1 MSQAPQG
8 PPPQGNAA
16 QGQAAPDQAPLGPAV
31 QGQTPLGRAI
41 PGQAAQGQA
50 PQRRSPQGQSP
61 QGQSPAGFWAQ
72 AAADPGRPVL
82 IAPDG
87 EEWTAGRLHA
97 ETNRLVHGLRAAG
110 LERGDAFAVVL
121 PNSVEFLTAYLA
133 ATQAGFY
140 LVPVN
145 HHLVGPEIAWIVSD
159 SGAKVLIAHERF
171 ADTARAA
178 ADEAELPESR
188 RYAVGTV
195 EGFRPYAELLDG
207 QPESAPGDRTLGWVM
222 NYTSG
227 TTGRPRGIRRPL
239 PGKLP
244 EESYLGGFLG
254 IFGIRPFDDNVHL
267 VCSPLYHTAVLQFAG
282 ASLHIGHRLVLMDK
296 WTPEEMLRVIDAHRC
311 THTHMVP
318 TQFHRLLALPEEVR
332 ARYDVSSMRHAIH
345 GAAPCPDHVKRAM
358 IEWWGECVEEYYAA
372 SEGGGAFA
380 TAEDWLKKPGTV
392 GRAWPI
398 SELAVFDDDG
408 NRLPP
413 GELGTVYM
421 KMSTGGFSYH
431 KDEGKTRKNRIG
443 DFFTV
448 GDLGLI
454 DEEGYLFLR
463 DRKIDLIISGGV
475 NIYPAEIE
483 AALLTHPAVAD
494 AAAFGI
500 PHDDWGEEVKAVVEP
515 APGFTPGPVLAEEIL
530 AHCARRLAGYKRP
543 KSVDFTETMPR
554 DPNGKLY
561 KRRLR
566 EPYWEGRARTV

>member
-1 MSQAPQG
+1 MTST
-8 PPPQGNAA
+8 PPN
-16 QGQAAPDQAPLGPAV
+16 
-31 QGQTPLGRAI
+31 
-41 PGQAAQGQA
+41 
-50 PQRRSPQGQSP
+50 
-61 QGQSPAGFWAQ
+61 GFWAQ
-72 AAADPGRPVL
+72 AAADPDRVML

-87 EEWTAGRLHA
+87 AEWTARRLHA
-97 ETNRLVHGLRAAG
+97 AVNQLVHGLRAAG

-121 PNSVEFLTAYLA
+121 PNGVEFLTAYLA
-133 ATQAGFY
+133 ASQAGLY

-145 HHLVGPEIAWIVSD
+145 HHLVGPEIAWIVAD
-159 SGAKVLIAHERF
+159 SGAQVLIAHERF
-171 ADTARAA
+171 AQAATAA
-178 ADEAELPESR
+178 ADEAKLPTSH
-188 RYAVGTV
+188 RYAVGEV
-195 EGFRPYAELLDG
+195 PGFRPYAELLAG
-207 QPESAPGDRTLGWVM
+207 QPESAPDGRTLGWVM

-239 PGKLP
+239 SGKLP

-254 IFGIRPFDDNVHL
+254 IFGVKPFDGNVHL

-282 ASLHIGHRLVLMDK
+282 AALHIGHPLVLMDK
-296 WTPEEMLRVIDAHRC
+296 WTPEEMLRLIDTHKC

-318 TQFHRLLALPEEVR
+318 TQFHRLLALPD
-332 ARYDVSSMRHAIH
+332 ATKAAYDVSSMRHAIH

-380 TAEDWLKKPGTV
+380 TAQDWLKRPGTV
-392 GRAWPI
+392 GKAWPI

-421 KMSTGGFSYH
+421 KMSTGGFAYH
-431 KDEGKTRKNRIG
+431 KDESKTKKNRIG

-448 GDLGLI
+448 GDLGLL
-454 DEEGYLFLR
+454 DEDGYLYLR
-463 DRKIDLIISGGV
+463 DRKIDMIISGGV

-483 AALLTHPAVAD
+483 SALLTHPAVAD

-500 PHDDWGEEVKAVVEP
+500 PHDEWGEQVKAVVEV
-515 APGFTPGPVLAEEIL
+515 AEGHTAGDTLATEIL
-530 AHCARRLAGYKRP
+530 AHCERQLAGYKRP
-543 KSVDFTETMPR
+543 KSVDFIEAMPR

-566 EPYWEGRARTV
+566 EPYWEGRERAL

>member
-1 MSQAPQG
+1 MNQ
-8 PPPQGNAA
+8 PPN
-16 QGQAAPDQAPLGPAV
+16 
-31 QGQTPLGRAI
+31 
-41 PGQAAQGQA
+41 
-50 PQRRSPQGQSP
+50 
-61 QGQSPAGFWAQ
+61 GFWAQ
-72 AAADPGRPVL
+72 AIADPDRTVL

-87 EEWTAGRLHA
+87 EKWTAGRLHA
-97 ETNRLVHGLRAAG
+97 DANRMVHGLRAAG
-110 LERGDAFAVVL
+110 LEEGDAFAVVL
-121 PNSVEFLTAYLA
+121 PNGVEFLTAYLA
-133 ATQAGFY
+133 ASQAGFY

-171 ADTARAA
+171 TAAATAA
-178 ADEAELPESR
+178 ADEAKLPAGH
-188 RYAVGTV
+188 RYGVGAV
-195 EGFRPYAELLDG
+195 EGFRPYGELLENRPVSP
-207 QPESAPGDRTLGWVM
+207 PEGRTLGWVM

-244 EESYLGGFLG
+244 EETYLGGFLG
-254 IFGIRPFDDNVHL
+254 IFGIKPFDGNVHL

-282 ASLHIGHRLVLMDK
+282 AALHIGHPLVLMDK
-296 WTPEEMLRVIDAHRC
+296 WSPEEMLRAMDTHRC

-318 TQFHRLLALPEEVR
+318 TQFHRLLALPDEVKQ
-332 ARYDVSSMRHAIH
+332 AYDVTAMRHAIH

-358 IEWWGECVEEYYAA
+358 IDWWGRCVEEYYAA

-380 TAEDWLKKPGTV
+380 TAEDWLRKPGTV

-398 SELAVFDDDG
+398 SELAVFDDEGD
-408 NRLPP
+408 RLAP

-448 GDLGLI
+448 GDLGIL
-454 DEEGYLFLR
+454 DEDGYLFLR
-463 DRKIDLIISGGV
+463 DRKIDMIISGGV

-483 AALLTHPAVAD
+483 SALLTHPAVAD
-494 AAAFGI
+494 AAVFGI
-500 PHDDWGEEVKAVVEP
+500 PHADWGEEVRAVVE
-515 APGFTPGPVLAEEIL
+515 AAEGQQPGDALAADIL
-530 AHCARRLAGYKRP
+530 AHCAERLAGYKRP
-543 KSVDFTETMPR
+543 KTLGFITTMPR

-566 EPYWEGRARTV
+566 EPYWEGHA

>member
-1 MSQAPQG
+1 MSEAL
-8 PPPQGNAA
+8 N
-16 QGQAAPDQAPLGPAV
+16 
-31 QGQTPLGRAI
+31 
-41 PGQAAQGQA
+41 
-50 PQRRSPQGQSP
+50 
-61 QGQSPAGFWAQ
+61 GFWAQ
-72 AAADPGRPVL
+72 AAQDPDRTVL
-82 IAPDG
+82 VAPDG

-97 ETNRLVHGLRAAG
+97 ACNRLVRGLRAAG
-110 LERGDAFAVVL
+110 LRRGDAFAVVL
-121 PNSVEFLTAYLA
+121 PNGVEFFTAYLA
-133 ATQAGFY
+133 ASQAGFY

-145 HHLVGPEIAWIVSD
+145 HHLVGPEIAWIVAD

-171 ADTARAA
+171 GEQARRA
-178 ADEAELPESR
+178 ADEAGLLPEQ
-188 RYAVGTV
+188 RYAVGAV
-195 EGFRPYAELLDG
+195 EGFRPYAYLLAGRPTTPPD
-207 QPESAPGDRTLGWVM
+207 ERTLGWVM

-239 PGKLP
+239 QGKPP
-244 EESYLGGFLG
+244 EETYLGGFLA
-254 IFGIRPFDDNVHL
+254 IFGIRPFDGNVHL

-282 ASLHIGHRLVLMDK
+282 ASLHIGHRVVLMDK
-296 WTPEEMLRVIDAHRC
+296 WTPEEMLLLMDRHRC

-318 TQFHRLLALPEEVR
+318 TQFHRLLALPDEVKD
-332 ARYDVSSMRHAIH
+332 RYDVSAMRHAIH

-358 IEWWGECVEEYYAA
+358 IEWWGHCVEEYYAA

-392 GRAWPI
+392 GKAWPI

-413 GELGTVYM
+413 GELGTVYL

-431 KDEGKTRKNRIG
+431 KDQDKTRKNRIG

-448 GDLGLI
+448 GDLGFL
-454 DEEGYLFLR
+454 DEDGYLYLR
-463 DRKIDLIISGGV
+463 DRKIDMIISGGV

-483 AALLTHPAVAD
+483 SVLLTHPAVAD

-500 PHDDWGEEVKAVVEP
+500 PHDDWGEEVKAVVEL
-515 APGFTPGPVLAEEIL
+515 GEGHTPGPPIEEDIL
-530 AHCARRLAGYKRP
+530 AHCAERLAGFKRP
-543 KSVDFTETMPR
+543 RSVDFTEAMPR

-566 EPYWEGRARTV
+566 APYWEGRERAV

>member
-1 MSQAPQG
+1 MNQ
-8 PPPQGNAA
+8 PPN
-16 QGQAAPDQAPLGPAV
+16 
-31 QGQTPLGRAI
+31 
-41 PGQAAQGQA
+41 
-50 PQRRSPQGQSP
+50 
-61 QGQSPAGFWAQ
+61 GFWAQ
-72 AAADPGRPVL
+72 ATADPDRTVL
-82 IAPDG
+82 VAPDG

-97 ETNRLVHGLRAAG
+97 AANRMVHGLRAAG
-110 LERGDAFAVVL
+110 LRRGDAFAVVL
-121 PNSVEFLTAYLA
+121 PNGAEFFVAYLA

-171 ADTARAA
+171 AEAATAA
-178 ADEAELPESR
+178 ADEARLPASHR
-188 RYAVGTV
+188 FAVGGA
-195 EGFRPYAELLDG
+195 EGFRPYEELLDG
-207 QPESAPGDRTLGWVM
+207 QPDGPPGDRTLGWVM

-239 PGKLP
+239 SGRLP
-244 EESYLGGFLG
+244 EESHLGGFLG
-254 IFGIRPFDDNVHL
+254 IFGIRPFDGNVHL

-282 ASLHIGHRLVLMDK
+282 ASLHIGHPLVLMDK
-296 WTPEEMLRVIDAHRC
+296 WAPEAMLRAIDVHRC

-318 TQFHRLLALPEEVR
+318 TQFHRLLALPAEVR
-332 ARYDVSSMRHAIH
+332 ERYDVSAMRHAIH

-358 IEWWGECVEEYYAA
+358 IDWWGRCVEEYYAA

-380 TAEDWLKKPGTV
+380 TAEEWLKKPGTV

-398 SELAVFDDDG
+398 SELAVFDDEG
-408 NRLPP
+408 NRLAA

-431 KDEGKTRKNRIG
+431 KDETKTAKNRIG

-448 GDLGLI
+448 GDLGIL
-454 DEEGYLFLR
+454 DEDGYLFLR
-463 DRKIDLIISGGV
+463 DRKIDMIISGGV

-500 PHDDWGEEVKAVVEP
+500 PHADWGEEVKAVVEP
-515 APGFTPGPVLAEEIL
+515 AEGREPGDGLAAEIL
-530 AHCARRLAGYKRP
+530 GHCAERLAGYKRP
-543 KSVDFTETMPR
+543 KSVDFVAAMPR

-566 EPYWEGRARTV
+566 EPYWEGHTRAM

>member
-1 MSQAPQG
+1 M
-8 PPPQGNAA
+8 
-16 QGQAAPDQAPLGPAV
+16 
-31 QGQTPLGRAI
+31 TERA
-41 PGQAAQGQA
+41 GG
-50 PQRRSPQGQSP
+50 SPRTESG
-61 QGQSPAGFWAQ
+61 GGFWAL
-72 AAADPGRPVL
+72 AAADPERTVL
-82 IAPDG
+82 IAPHG
-87 EEWTAGRLHA
+87 EAWTAGRLHA
-97 ETNRLVHGLRAAG
+97 AVNQLVHGLRAAG
-110 LERGDAFAVVL
+110 LEKGDAFAVVL
-121 PNSVEFLTAYLA
+121 ANGVELVTAYLA
-133 ATQAGFY
+133 ASQAGLY

-171 ADTARAA
+171 AAAATAA
-178 ADEAELPESR
+178 ADEAKLPASH
-188 RYAVGTV
+188 RYAVGGIGGISGISGIG
-195 EGFRPYAELLDG
+195 GFRPYAELLDG
-207 QPESAPGDRTLGWVM
+207 QPESVPEERALGWVM

-239 PGKLP
+239 SGKLP
-244 EESYLGGFLG
+244 EETYLGGFLG
-254 IFGIRPFDDNVHL
+254 IFGIKPFDDNVHL

-282 ASLHIGHRLVLMDK
+282 AALHIGHQLVLMDK
-296 WTPEEMLRVIDAHRC
+296 WTPEEMLRLIDAHRC

-318 TQFHRLLALPEEVR
+318 TQFHRLLALPDAVKE
-332 ARYDVSSMRHAIH
+332 RYDVSSMRHAIH

-358 IEWWGECVEEYYAA
+358 IDWWGNCVEEYYAA

-392 GRAWPI
+392 GKAWPI

-421 KMSTGGFSYH
+421 KMSTGSFSYH
-431 KDEGKTRKNRIG
+431 KDEAKTRKNRIG

-448 GDLGLI
+448 GDLGIL
-454 DEEGYLFLR
+454 DEDGYLFLR
-463 DRKIDLIISGGV
+463 DRKIDVIISGGV

-500 PHDDWGEEVKAVVEP
+500 PHADWGEEVKAVVE
-515 APGFTPGPVLAEEIL
+515 AADGRQPGDALAADIL
-530 AHCARRLAGYKRP
+530 AHCERQLAAYKRP
-543 KSVDFTETMPR
+543 KTVDFIEAMPR

-566 EPYWEGRARTV
+566 APYWEGHERSI

>member
-1 MSQAPQG
+1 MNQ
-8 PPPQGNAA
+8 PPN
-16 QGQAAPDQAPLGPAV
+16 
-31 QGQTPLGRAI
+31 
-41 PGQAAQGQA
+41 
-50 PQRRSPQGQSP
+50 
-61 QGQSPAGFWAQ
+61 GFWAQ
-72 AAADPGRPVL
+72 ATADPGRTVL
-82 IAPDG
+82 TAPDG
-87 EEWTAGRLHA
+87 ESWTAGRLHA
-97 ETNRLVHGLRAAG
+97 EANRLVHGLRAAG
-110 LERGDAFAVVL
+110 LAEGDAFAVVL
-121 PNSVEFLTAYLA
+121 PNGVEFFTAYLA

-145 HHLVGPEIAWIVSD
+145 HHLVGPEIAWIVAD

-171 ADTARAA
+171 AEAATAA
-178 ADEAELPESR
+178 ADEAKLPASH
-188 RYAVGTV
+188 RYGVGTV
-195 EGFRPYAELLDG
+195 DGFRPYAELLADR
-207 QPESAPGDRTLGWVM
+207 PASPPRDRTLGWVM

-239 PGKLP
+239 PGRLP
-244 EESYLGGFLG
+244 EESHLGGFLG
-254 IFGIRPFDDNVHL
+254 IFGIKPFDGNVHL

-282 ASLHIGHRLVLMDK
+282 AALHIGHPLVLMDK
-296 WTPEEMLRVIDAHRC
+296 WTPEGMLRAMDAHRC

-332 ARYDVSSMRHAIH
+332 ARYDVTAMRHAIH

-358 IEWWGECVEEYYAA
+358 IDWWGRCVEEYYAA

-408 NRLPP
+408 NRLGP

-448 GDLGLI
+448 GDLGLL
-454 DEEGYLFLR
+454 DEDGYLFLR
-463 DRKIDLIISGGV
+463 DRKIDMIISGGV

-483 AALLTHPAVAD
+483 SALLTHPAVAD
-494 AAAFGI
+494 AAVFGI
-500 PHDDWGEEVKAVVEP
+500 PHPDWGEQVRAVVE
-515 APGFTPGPVLAEEIL
+515 AAEGYEADDALADEIL
-530 AHCARRLAGYKRP
+530 GHCAGLLAGYKRP
-543 KSVDFTETMPR
+543 KSLGFITTMPR

-566 EPYWEGRARTV
+566 APYWEGHG

>member
-1 MSQAPQG
+1 MSQEA
-8 PPPQGNAA
+8 N
-16 QGQAAPDQAPLGPAV
+16 
-31 QGQTPLGRAI
+31 
-41 PGQAAQGQA
+41 
-50 PQRRSPQGQSP
+50 
-61 QGQSPAGFWAQ
+61 GFWAQ
-72 AAADPGRPVL
+72 AGEDPDRRVL
-82 IAPDG
+82 VAPDG
-87 EEWTAGRLHA
+87 EEWTARRLLSA
-97 ETNRLVHGLRAAG
+97 ANRMVHGLRAAG
-110 LERGDAFAVVL
+110 LERGDSFAVVL
-121 PNSVEFLTAYLA
+121 PNGAELFTAYLA
-133 ATQAGFY
+133 ATQAGLY

-145 HHLVGPEIAWIVSD
+145 HHLVGPEIAWIVAD

-171 ADTARAA
+171 AEAARGA
-178 ADEAELPESR
+178 ADEAGLPAAG
-188 RYAVGTV
+188 RYAVGAV

-207 QPESAPGDRTLGWVM
+207 QPESAPGGRTLGWVM

-239 PGKLP
+239 PGTAP
-244 EESYLGGFLG
+244 EQSHLGGFLG
-254 IFGIRPFDDNVHL
+254 IFGIKPYDDNVHL

-282 ASLHIGHRLVLMDK
+282 AALHIGHRLVLMDK
-296 WTPEEMLRVIDAHRC
+296 WTPEGMLRLIDTHRC

-318 TQFHRLLALPEEVR
+318 TQFHRLLALPDEVR
-332 ARYDVSSMRHAIH
+332 ARYDVSSIRHAIH

-358 IEWWGECVEEYYAA
+358 IEWWGDSVEEYYAA

-380 TAEDWLKKPGTV
+380 SAEDWLKKPGTV

-398 SELAVFDDDG
+398 SELAVFDDG

-421 KMSTGGFSYH
+421 KLSTGGFSYH
-431 KDEGKTRKNRIG
+431 KDETKTRKNRIG

-448 GDLGLI
+448 GDLGHL
-454 DEEGYLFLR
+454 DEDGYLFLR

-483 AALLTHPAVAD
+483 AALLSHPSVAD

-515 APGFTPGPVLAEEIL
+515 APGYEPSPALAEAIL
-530 AHCARRLAGYKRP
+530 GHCARRLADYKRP
-543 KSVDFTETMPR
+543 RSVDFVGTLPR

-566 EPYWEGRARTV
+566 DPYWEGRTRPV

>member
-1 MSQAPQG
+1 MSTAMST
-8 PPPQGNAA
+8 PPN
-16 QGQAAPDQAPLGPAV
+16 
-31 QGQTPLGRAI
+31 
-41 PGQAAQGQA
+41 
-50 PQRRSPQGQSP
+50 
-61 QGQSPAGFWAQ
+61 GFWAQ
-72 AAADPGRPVL
+72 AAADPERTVL

-87 EEWTAGRLHA
+87 EPWTAGRLHA
-97 ETNRLVHGLRAAG
+97 AVNQLVHGLRDAG

-121 PNSVEFLTAYLA
+121 PNGVEFLTAYLA
-133 ATQAGFY
+133 ASQAGFY

-145 HHLVGPEIAWIVSD
+145 HHLVGPEIAWIVAD

-171 ADTARAA
+171 ADAATAA
-178 ADEAELPESR
+178 ADEAGLPATHR
-188 RYAVGTV
+188 HAVGDLP
-195 EGFRPYAELLDG
+195 GFRPYAALLDG
-207 QPESAPGDRTLGWVM
+207 KPESPPADRTLGWVM

-239 PGKLP
+239 SGKLP

-254 IFGIRPFDDNVHL
+254 IFGIKPFDGNVHL

-282 ASLHIGHRLVLMDK
+282 AALHIGHPLILMDR
-296 WTPEEMLRVIDAHRC
+296 WTPEEMLRLIDIHAC

-318 TQFHRLLALPEEVR
+318 TQFHRLLALPDATR
-332 ARYDVSSMRHAIH
+332 AAYDVSSMRHAIH

-408 NRLPP
+408 NKLPP

-421 KMSTGGFSYH
+421 KMNTGGFSYH
-431 KDEGKTRKNRIG
+431 KDESKTKENRIG

-448 GDLGLI
+448 GDLGVI

-463 DRKIDLIISGGV
+463 DRKIDMIISGGV

-483 AALLTHPAVAD
+483 SALLTHPAVAD

-500 PHDDWGEEVKAVVEP
+500 PHDDWGEEVKAVVEV
-515 APGFTPGPVLAEEIL
+515 AEGREAGDALAAEIL
-530 AHCARRLAGYKRP
+530 AHCERQLAGYKRP
-543 KSVDFTETMPR
+543 KTVDFIETMPR

-566 EPYWEGRARTV
+566 EPYWEGRERAL

>member
-1 MSQAPQG
+1 MTDPDKK
-8 PPPQGNAA
+8 PPN
-16 QGQAAPDQAPLGPAV
+16 
-31 QGQTPLGRAI
+31 
-41 PGQAAQGQA
+41 
-50 PQRRSPQGQSP
+50 
-61 QGQSPAGFWAQ
+61 GFWAQ
-72 AAADPGRPVL
+72 AAAYPGRTVL
-82 IAPDG
+82 ITAEG
-87 EEWTAGRLHA
+87 EEWSAGRLHA
-97 ETNRLVHGLRAAG
+97 DVNRLVHGLRAAG

-121 PNSVEFLTAYLA
+121 PNGVEFFTAYLA
-133 ATQAGFY
+133 AAQAGFY

-171 ADTARAA
+171 ADAALAA
-178 ADEAELPESR
+178 ADEAALPASH
-188 RYAVGTV
+188 RYAVGAV
-195 EGFRPYAELLDG
+195 PGFRPYGDLLDG
-207 QPESAPGDRTLGWVM
+207 QPGTPPEGRTLGWVM

-244 EESYLGGFLG
+244 EETYLGGFLA

-282 ASLHIGHRLVLMDK
+282 AALHIGHPLVLMDK
-296 WTPEEMLRVIDAHRC
+296 WTPQEMLRLIDRHAC

-318 TQFHRLLALPEEVR
+318 TQFHRLLALPQETKD
-332 ARYDVSSMRHAIH
+332 AYDVSSMRHAIH
-345 GAAPCPDHVKRAM
+345 GAAPCPEHVKRAM
-358 IEWWGECVEEYYAA
+358 IDWWGRCVEEYYAA

-392 GRAWPI
+392 GKAWPI

-413 GELGTVYM
+413 GELGTVYI
-421 KMSTGGFSYH
+421 KMNTGGFSYH
-431 KDEGKTRKNRIG
+431 KDEGKTKKNRIG

-448 GDLGLI
+448 GDLGLM

-463 DRKIDLIISGGV
+463 DRKIDMIISGGV

-483 AALLTHPAVAD
+483 SALLTHPAVAD

-500 PHDDWGEEVKAVVEP
+500 PHADWGEEVKAVIEP
-515 APGFTPGPVLAEEIL
+515 AEGFEAGDALATEIL
-530 AHCARRLAGYKRP
+530 HHCERQLAGYKRP
-543 KSVDFTETMPR
+543 KTVDFIETMPR

-566 EPYWEGRARTV
+566 DPYWEGHDRAM

>member
-1 MSQAPQG
+1 MTSETPATP
-8 PPPQGNAA
+8 AA
-16 QGQAAPDQAPLGPAV
+16 DRPH
-31 QGQTPLGRAI
+31 
-41 PGQAAQGQA
+41 
-50 PQRRSPQGQSP
+50 
-61 QGQSPAGFWAQ
+61 GFWAQ
-72 AAADPGRPVL
+72 ATADPDRTVL

-87 EEWTAGRLHA
+87 ERWSAGRLHRA
-97 ETNRLVHGLRAAG
+97 ANRLVHGLRAAG
-110 LERGDAFAVVL
+110 LRRGDAFATVL
-121 PNSVEFLTAYLA
+121 PNGVELLTAHLA
-133 ATQAGFY
+133 ATQAGMY

-145 HHLVGPEIAWIVSD
+145 HHLVAPEIAWIVAD
-159 SGAKVLIAHERF
+159 CGARVLIAHERY
-171 ADTARAA
+171 AGPAGAA
-178 ADEAELPESR
+178 ADEAGLAADR
-188 RYAVGTV
+188 RYAVGAAD
-195 EGFRPYAELLDG
+195 GFSPYAHLLDG
-207 QPESAPGDRTLGWVM
+207 HPGSPPADRTLGWVM

-239 PGKLP
+239 TGKQP
-244 EESYLGGFLG
+244 EQAHLGGFLG

-267 VCSPLYHTAVLQFAG
+267 VCSPLYHTAVLQFAA
-282 ASLHIGHRLVLMDK
+282 ASLHIGHPLVLMDK
-296 WTPEEMLRVIDAHRC
+296 WDPEEMLRLIDAHRC

-318 TQFHRLLALPEEVR
+318 TQFHRLLALPDEVK
-332 ARYDVSSMRHAIH
+332 ARYDVTSLRHAIH

-358 IEWWGECVEEYYAA
+358 IAWWGTCVEEYYAA

-421 KMSTGGFSYH
+421 RMTTGGFRYH
-431 KDEGKTRKNRIG
+431 KDEAKTRANRVG

-448 GDLGLI
+448 GDLGVL
-454 DEEGYLFLR
+454 DEDGYLFLR
-463 DRKIDLIISGGV
+463 DRKIDMIISGGV

-483 AALLTHPAVAD
+483 AALLAHPAVAD

-500 PHDDWGEEVKAVVEP
+500 PHPDWGEEVKAVVEP
-515 APGFTPGPVLAEEIL
+515 ADGHRAGEELANALL
-530 AHCARRLAGYKRP
+530 AHCEQRLAGYKRP
-543 KSVDFTETMPR
+543 KSVDFVPAMPR

-566 EPYWEGRARTV
+566 DPHWAGHDRPV

>member
-1 MSQAPQG
+1 MSSMPG
-8 PPPQGNAA
+8 STPPN
-16 QGQAAPDQAPLGPAV
+16 
-31 QGQTPLGRAI
+31 
-41 PGQAAQGQA
+41 
-50 PQRRSPQGQSP
+50 
-61 QGQSPAGFWAQ
+61 GFWAQ
-72 AAADPGRPVL
+72 AEADPDRTVL
-82 IAPDG
+82 TAPDG
-87 EEWTAGRLHA
+87 EEWTARRLHA
-97 ETNRLVHGLRAAG
+97 ATNELVHGLRAAG

-121 PNSVEFLTAYLA
+121 PNGVEFLTAYLA
-133 ATQAGFY
+133 ASQAGLY

-145 HHLVGPEIAWIVSD
+145 HHLVGPEIAWIVAD

-171 ADTARAA
+171 AQAATHA
-178 ADEAELPESR
+178 ADEAELPATH
-188 RYAVGTV
+188 RYSVGDV
-195 EGFRPYAELLDG
+195 PGFHPYAELLAG
-207 QPESAPGDRTLGWVM
+207 QPESAPDGRTLGWVM

-239 PGKLP
+239 SGKLP

-254 IFGIRPFDDNVHL
+254 IFGVKPFDGNVHL

-282 ASLHIGHRLVLMDK
+282 AALHIGHPLVLMDK
-296 WTPEEMLRVIDAHRC
+296 WTPEEMLRLIDTYRC

-318 TQFHRLLALPEEVR
+318 TQFHRLLALPD
-332 ARYDVSSMRHAIH
+332 ATKAAYDVSSMRHAIH

-380 TAEDWLKKPGTV
+380 TAQDWLKRPGTV
-392 GRAWPI
+392 GKAWPI

-431 KDEGKTRKNRIG
+431 KDESKTKKNRIG

-448 GDLGLI
+448 GDLGVL
-454 DEEGYLFLR
+454 DEDGYLYLR
-463 DRKIDLIISGGV
+463 DRKIDMIISGGV

-483 AALLTHPAVAD
+483 SALLTHPAVAD

-500 PHDDWGEEVKAVVEP
+500 PHDEWGEQVKAVVEV
-515 APGFTPGPVLAEEIL
+515 AEGRAADDTLAAEIL
-530 AHCARRLAGYKRP
+530 AHCERQLAGYKRP
-543 KSVDFTETMPR
+543 KSVDFIEVMPR

-566 EPYWEGRARTV
+566 EPYWEGRERAV

>member
-1 MSQAPQG
+1 MSTGPHTNSAP
-8 PPPQGNAA
+8 PN
-16 QGQAAPDQAPLGPAV
+16 
-31 QGQTPLGRAI
+31 
-41 PGQAAQGQA
+41 
-50 PQRRSPQGQSP
+50 
-61 QGQSPAGFWAQ
+61 GFWAQ
-72 AAADPGRPVL
+72 ATADPGRTVL
-82 IAPDG
+82 VAPDG

-97 ETNRLVHGLRAAG
+97 DVNKLVHGLRAAG

-121 PNSVEFLTAYLA
+121 PNGVEFFTAFLA
-133 ATQAGFY
+133 ASQAGFY
-140 LVPVN
+140 MVPVN
-145 HHLVGPEIAWIVSD
+145 HHLVGPEIAWIVAD

-171 ADTARAA
+171 AEQAVSA
-178 ADEAELPESR
+178 ADEAALPAGQ

-195 EGFRPYAELLDG
+195 DGFRPYAQLADG
-207 QPESAPGDRTLGWVM
+207 QPESVPDDRTLGWVM

-244 EESYLGGFLG
+244 EETYLGGFLA
-254 IFGIRPFDDNVHL
+254 IFGIKPFDDNVHL

-282 ASLHIGHRLVLMDK
+282 ASLHIGHTLVLMDK
-296 WTPEEMLRVIDAHRC
+296 WTPEDMLRLIDTFKC

-318 TQFHRLLALPEEVR
+318 TQFHRLLALPDSVR
-332 ARYDVSSMRHAIH
+332 SAYDVSAMRHAIH

-358 IEWWGECVEEYYAA
+358 IDWWGHSVEEYYAA

-392 GRAWPI
+392 GKAWPI

-431 KDEGKTRKNRIG
+431 KDESKTKKNRIG

-448 GDLGLI
+448 GDLGIL
-454 DEEGYLFLR
+454 DEDGYLFLR
-463 DRKIDLIISGGV
+463 DRKIDMIISGGV

-483 AALLTHPAVAD
+483 SALLTHPAVAD

-500 PHDDWGEEVKAVVEP
+500 PNDDWGEEVKAVVE
-515 APGFTPGPVLAEEIL
+515 AAEGHTAGDALAAEIL
-530 AHCARRLAGYKRP
+530 AHCERQLAGYKRP
-543 KSVDFTETMPR
+543 KTVDFIETMPR

-566 EPYWEGRARTV
+566 DPYWEGRTRAM

>member
-1 MSQAPQG
+1 MSDQ
-8 PPPQGNAA
+8 PPN
-16 QGQAAPDQAPLGPAV
+16 
-31 QGQTPLGRAI
+31 
-41 PGQAAQGQA
+41 
-50 PQRRSPQGQSP
+50 
-61 QGQSPAGFWAQ
+61 GFWAQ
-72 AAADPGRPVL
+72 AAADPGRTVL
-82 IAPDG
+82 VAPDG

-97 ETNRLVHGLRAAG
+97 DVNRLVHGLRAAG
-110 LERGDAFAVVL
+110 LERGDVFAVVL
-121 PNSVEFLTAYLA
+121 PNGVEFLTAYLA
-133 ATQAGFY
+133 ASQAGFY

-171 ADTARAA
+171 AGPATAA
-178 ADEAELPESR
+178 ADEAGLPAER
-188 RYAVGTV
+188 RYAVGAV
-195 EGFRPYAELLDG
+195 PGFRPYAELLDG
-207 QPESAPGDRTLGWVM
+207 RSAEPPADRTLGWVM

-244 EESYLGGFLG
+244 EETYLGGFLG
-254 IFGIRPFDDNVHL
+254 IFGIRPFDGNVHL

-282 ASLHIGHRLVLMDK
+282 ASLHIGHPLVLMDK
-296 WTPEEMLRVIDAHRC
+296 WGPEEMLRLIDRHAC

-318 TQFHRLLALPEEVR
+318 TQFHRLLALPQETR
-332 ARYDVSSMRHAIH
+332 DAYDVTSMRHAIH

-358 IEWWGECVEEYYAA
+358 IDWWGRCVEEYYAA

-408 NRLPP
+408 NRLPA
-413 GELGTVYM
+413 GELGTVYI
-421 KMSTGGFSYH
+421 KMNTGGFSYH

-448 GDLGLI
+448 GDLGLL

-463 DRKIDLIISGGV
+463 DRKIDMIISGGV

-483 AALLTHPAVAD
+483 SALLTHPAVAD

-500 PHDDWGEEVKAVVEP
+500 PHEGWGEEVKAVVEP
-515 APGFTPGPVLAEEIL
+515 AEGFEAGEALAAEIL
-530 AHCARRLAGYKRP
+530 RHCEGRLAGYKRP
-543 KSVDFTETMPR
+543 KSVDFIEAMPR

-566 EPYWEGRARTV
+566 DPYWEGRERAV

>member
-1 MSQAPQG
+1 MTATTSTAPAADRQ
-8 PPPQGNAA
+8 PPN
-16 QGQAAPDQAPLGPAV
+16 
-31 QGQTPLGRAI
+31 
-41 PGQAAQGQA
+41 
-50 PQRRSPQGQSP
+50 
-61 QGQSPAGFWAQ
+61 GFWAQ
-72 AAADPGRPVL
+72 AAADPGRTVL
-82 IAPDG
+82 TAPGG
-87 EEWTAGRLHA
+87 EEWSAGRLHA
-97 ETNRLVHGLRAAG
+97 DVNRLVHGLRAAG
-110 LERGDAFAVVL
+110 LERGDVFAVVL
-121 PNSVEFLTAYLA
+121 PNGVEFLTAYLA
-133 ATQAGFY
+133 ASQAGFY

-171 ADTARAA
+171 AEAATAA
-178 ADEAELPESR
+178 ADEAALPGSH

-195 EGFRPYAELLDG
+195 PGFRPYGELLDG
-207 QPESAPGDRTLGWVM
+207 QPATAPADRTLGWVM

-244 EESYLGGFLG
+244 EETYLGGFLG
-254 IFGIRPFDDNVHL
+254 IFGIRPFDGNVHL

-282 ASLHIGHRLVLMDK
+282 AALHIGHPLVLMDK
-296 WTPEEMLRVIDAHRC
+296 WTPQEMLRLIDGHAC

-318 TQFHRLLALPEEVR
+318 TQFHRLLALPQETKD
-332 ARYDVSSMRHAIH
+332 AYDVSSMRHAIH

-358 IEWWGECVEEYYAA
+358 IDWWGGCVEEYYAA

-392 GRAWPI
+392 GKAWPI

-421 KMSTGGFSYH
+421 KMNTGGFSYH
-431 KDEGKTRKNRIG
+431 KDEAKTRKNRIG

-448 GDLGLI
+448 GDLGLM
-454 DEEGYLFLR
+454 DEDGYLFLR
-463 DRKIDLIISGGV
+463 DRKIDMIISGGV

-483 AALLTHPAVAD
+483 SALLTHPAVAD

-500 PHDDWGEEVKAVVEP
+500 PHTDWGEEVKAVIEP
-515 APGFTPGPVLAEEIL
+515 AEGFAAGDALAAEIL
-530 AHCARRLAGYKRP
+530 HHCERQLAGYKRP
-543 KSVDFTETMPR
+543 KTVDFIETMPR

-566 EPYWEGRARTV
+566 DPYWEGHERAM

>member
-1 MSQAPQG
+1 MNQ
-8 PPPQGNAA
+8 PPN
-16 QGQAAPDQAPLGPAV
+16 
-31 QGQTPLGRAI
+31 
-41 PGQAAQGQA
+41 
-50 PQRRSPQGQSP
+50 
-61 QGQSPAGFWAQ
+61 GFWAQ
-72 AAADPGRPVL
+72 AAADPDRTVL

-87 EEWTAGRLHA
+87 EEWSAGRLHA
-97 ETNRLVHGLRAAG
+97 DVNRMVRGLRAAG
-110 LERGDAFAVVL
+110 LREGDAFAVVL
-121 PNSVEFLTAYLA
+121 PNGVELLTAYLA
-133 ATQAGFY
+133 ASQAGFY

-145 HHLVGPEIAWIVSD
+145 HHLVGPEIAWIVAD
-159 SGAKVLIAHERF
+159 SGARVLIAHERF
-171 ADTARAA
+171 AATATAA
-178 ADEAELPESR
+178 ADEAELPATH
-188 RYAVGTV
+188 RYGVGTV
-195 EGFRPYAELLDG
+195 PGSRPYAELLDG
-207 QPESAPGDRTLGWVM
+207 HPATPPEERTLGWVM

-239 PGKLP
+239 PGKRP
-244 EESYLGGFLG
+244 EETYLGGFLG

-282 ASLHIGHRLVLMDK
+282 AALHIGHPLVLMDG
-296 WTPEEMLRVIDAHRC
+296 WAPQEMLRLIDTHRC

-318 TQFHRLLALPEEVR
+318 TQFHRLLALPEDVR
-332 ARYDVSSMRHAIH
+332 GRYDVSSMRHAIH

-358 IEWWGECVEEYYAA
+358 IDWWGSCVEEYYAA

-392 GRAWPI
+392 GKAWPI

-408 NRLPP
+408 NRLAA

-431 KDEGKTRKNRIG
+431 KDETKTRKNRIG

-448 GDLGLI
+448 GDLGVL
-454 DEEGYLFLR
+454 DEDGYLFLR
-463 DRKIDLIISGGV
+463 DRKIDMIIAGGV

-483 AALLTHPAVAD
+483 SALLTHPAVAD

-500 PHDDWGEEVKAVVEP
+500 PHADRGEEVKAVVEP
-515 APGFTPGPVLAEEIL
+515 ADGHEPSAELAAAIL
-530 AHCARRLAGYKRP
+530 AHCEERLAGYKRP
-543 KSVDFTETMPR
+543 RSLDFITAMPR

-566 EPYWEGRARTV
+566 EPYWEGFERPL